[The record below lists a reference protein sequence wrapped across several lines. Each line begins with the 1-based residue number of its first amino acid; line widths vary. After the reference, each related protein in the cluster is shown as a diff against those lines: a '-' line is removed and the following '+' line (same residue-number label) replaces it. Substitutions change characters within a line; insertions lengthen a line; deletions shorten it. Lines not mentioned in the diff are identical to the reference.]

1 MTTLRNIPTP
11 PPLPANR
18 EELVA
23 ARLINFD
30 SNVNDLVDDIHM
42 VLFVEDPT
50 YKRFLYAVHD
60 SQAKEGSLSADN
72 WAAANIVRE
81 YAREHSVAG
90 VKDENLA
97 TISRALNVVLR
108 RCNLSR
114 KQRRNM
120 VHGEI
125 VADDNGNGN
134 D

>member
-1 MTTLRNIPTP
+1 MTTLRNIPAP
-11 PPLPANR
+11 PPLPADR
-18 EELVA
+18 EALLA
-23 ARLINFD
+23 NRLINFD

-42 VLFVEDPT
+42 VLFVEDPA

-72 WAAANIVRE
+72 WAAANIIRE
-81 YAREHSVAG
+81 YARDRNVAG

-97 TISRALNVVLR
+97 TIGRALNVVLR

-120 VHGEI
+120 VHGEN
-125 VADDNGNGN
+125 VPDENGNGN